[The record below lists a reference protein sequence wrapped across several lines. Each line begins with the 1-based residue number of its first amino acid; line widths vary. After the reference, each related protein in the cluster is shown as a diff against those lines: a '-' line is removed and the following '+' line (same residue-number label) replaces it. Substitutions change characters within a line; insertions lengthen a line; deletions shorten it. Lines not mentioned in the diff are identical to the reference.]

1 MRGLV
6 GLVSCSVF
14 IGLSA
19 FAEAPKS
26 PALTL
31 EKVEHNITAQRLV
44 GTWVM
49 DGVATERLTGEK
61 LKPNEDWVIEFASDS
76 SMLSKVP
83 AKHVQK
89 FKEMQLQFYLAG
101 HLTLRRSDQPKTP
114 LKAPF
119 VLTSLFGNPHIV
131 MWFERGGDPY
141 GNMESF
147 MLLLVKAK
155 DTANDLLYLGGDTSN
170 DDFRAFIRKTK

>member
-6 GLVSCSVF
+6 GLLFCSVF

-19 FAEAPKS
+19 HAEAPKS
-26 PALTL
+26 AALTL

-49 DGVATERLTGEK
+49 DGATTERLVGER
-61 LKPNEDWVIEFASDS
+61 LKPNEWWFFEFASDAS
-76 SMLSKVP
+76 VLSKLP
-83 AKHVQK
+83 AKHVKK
-89 FKEMQLQFYLAG
+89 FQEMQLKFYLAG
-101 HLTLRRSDQPKTP
+101 HLKLTRSDQPKTP

-119 VLTSLFGNPHIV
+119 VLTSVFGNPHII
-131 MWFERGGDPY
+131 MWFERGGDPF

-170 DDFRAFIRKTK
+170 DDFRAFTRKTK

>member
-1 MRGLV
+1 VRGLI
-6 GLVSCSVF
+6 GLLICSVF

-26 PALTL
+26 SALTL

-49 DGVATERLTGEK
+49 DEPATERLTGEK
-61 LKPNEDWVIEFASDS
+61 RKPNEGWVIEFASDL

-89 FKEMQLQFYLAG
+89 FKEMQLKFYLAG
-101 HLTLRRSDQPKTP
+101 HLTLTRGDKPKTP
-114 LKAPF
+114 LTVPF
-119 VLTSLFGNPHIV
+119 MLTSLFGNPHIV
-131 MWFERGGDPY
+131 MWFERDGDPY
-141 GNMESF
+141 GNIESS

-155 DTANDLLYLGGDTSN
+155 DTANDLLFLGGDTSN
-170 DDFRAFIRKTK
+170 DKFQAFTRKSK

>member
-1 MRGLV
+1 VRGLI
-6 GLVSCSVF
+6 GLLICSVF

-26 PALTL
+26 SALTL

-49 DGVATERLTGEK
+49 DRPATERLTGEK
-61 LKPNEDWVIEFASDS
+61 LKPNEGWVIEFAFDS

-83 AKHVQK
+83 AKHVKK
-89 FKEMQLQFYLAG
+89 FKDMQLKFYLAG
-101 HLTLRRSDQPKTP
+101 HLTLTRGDKPKTP
-114 LKAPF
+114 LTVPF
-119 VLTSLFGNPHIV
+119 MLTSLFGNPHIV

-141 GNMESF
+141 GNTESF

-170 DDFRAFIRKTK
+170 DDFRAFTRKTK